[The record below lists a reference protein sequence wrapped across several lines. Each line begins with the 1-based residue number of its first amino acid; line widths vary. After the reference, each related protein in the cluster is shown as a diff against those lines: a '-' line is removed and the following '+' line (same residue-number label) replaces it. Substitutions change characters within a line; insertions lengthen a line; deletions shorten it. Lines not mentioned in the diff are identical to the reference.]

1 MPRGS
6 LIWVA
11 CSSSNM
17 TPDRNRAFARIFLGL
32 FLATILCTG
41 AAGQSQTPTTESE
54 VWPEVDAH
62 IQLPSNLR
70 VLAFAG
76 SQQGVGF
83 PYQQWY
89 LGAGLGYQ
97 WKRVSSHHH
106 KNIDSDKEHLF
117 VLGGGYE
124 FLRTTRSAKTNNNS
138 RLALDGTS
146 GFRLPAEFLLR
157 DRNRV
162 EFRWI
167 NGVYSTT
174 MYRNRITVERDFLVH
189 GFRFNPYGS
198 SEFFYN
204 GAKDSWYQERY
215 SGGVHWPYKKTFAL
229 DTYYLR
235 KNCTTCRPANLN
247 VAGVTLNFYLH
258 QGKK

>member
-1 MPRGS
+1 M
-6 LIWVA
+6 
-11 CSSSNM
+11 N
-17 TPDRNRAFARIFLGL
+17 PDRSRALGWILLGL
-32 FLATILCTG
+32 FLATVFHPG
-41 AAGQSQTPTTESE
+41 AAGQSQTPTTGSE

-70 VLAFAG
+70 ALVFAG

-89 LGAGLGYQ
+89 LGAGLAYQ
-97 WKRVSSHHH
+97 WKRVSSHRHT
-106 KNIDSDKEHLF
+106 NIDPDREHLF
-117 VLGGGYE
+117 VFGGGYE
-124 FLRTTRSAKTNNNS
+124 FLQTNRSAKTSDNS
-138 RLALDGTS
+138 RFLLDATS
-146 GFRLPAEFLLR
+146 SFRLPAEFLLR

-162 EFRWI
+162 EFRWV
-167 NGVYSTT
+167 NGAYSTT
-174 MYRNRITVERDFLVH
+174 MYRNRITIERDFLVH

-215 SGGVHWPYKKTFAL
+215 SAGVHWPYKKFFAL

-235 KNCTTCRPANLN
+235 KNCATCKPANFN
-247 VAGVTLNFYLH
+247 VAGVTLNFYLANN
-258 QGKK
+258 KK